1 LEVGSWNIGARRM
14 INEFIIETV
23 SEEEFKNQHSYKGGK
38 DLDIY
43 VIEPEVI
50 KVKFT
55 DLNNGQT
62 RIEFIIAE
70 KDKLDET
77 ANLKII
83 GEGILTF
90 KISNYAEYGEFKG
103 DKELFVP
110 LLKSSYANSIDVDN
124 SKIEYIKECMGCFYM
139 FKIL

>member
-1 LEVGSWNIGARRM
+1 M

-23 SEEEFKNQHSYKGGK
+23 SDEEFQTQQNNKGGN
-38 DLDIY
+38 DVDTY
-43 VIEPEVI
+43 RIEPEVI
-50 KVKFT
+50 KVQFT

-62 RIEFIIAE
+62 RIEFIIAD
-70 KDKLDET
+70 KDKLDEQ
-77 ANLKII
+77 ADLKII

-90 KISNYAEYGEFKG
+90 KISDSPEYGEFKG

-110 LLKSSYANSIDVDN
+110 LLKTSSSNSIDVDN
-124 SKIEYIKECMGCFYM
+124 SKIAYIKQCMACFYM

>member
-1 LEVGSWNIGARRM
+1 M

-23 SEEEFKNQHSYKGGK
+23 SDEEFQTQQNNKGGNNVAT
-38 DLDIY
+38 Y
-43 VIEPEVI
+43 RIEPEVI

-62 RIEFIIAE
+62 RIEFIIAD
-70 KDKLDET
+70 KDKLDEQ
-77 ANLKII
+77 ADLKII

-90 KISNYAEYGEFKG
+90 KISDSPEYGEFKG

-110 LLKSSYANSIDVDN
+110 LLKTSSSNSIDVDN
-124 SKIEYIKECMGCFYM
+124 SKIAYIKQCMACFYM